1 MGARTERGLTTDP
14 PPDAKIYGRHTGQV
28 PVIGTV
34 CLETLITCFS
44 FGAAAG
50 ALLVIIAV
58 EVALHC
64 DGRRCRR
71 RRRKKRERR
80 RAPTEIDPEDGSGAA
95 DPLLASPPTALP
107 EAGERVAPPELAVSF
122 GSSAGLDEPL
132 LVGEEEA

>member
-1 MGARTERGLTTDP
+1 M
-14 PPDAKIYGRHTGQV
+14 
-28 PVIGTV
+28 PVLGTV

-44 FGAAAG
+44 FGAAVG
-50 ALLVIIAV
+50 ALLVITAV

-64 DGRRCRR
+64 DGRQCGR

-80 RAPTEIDPEDGSGAA
+80 RDPAAETDPEEDGPDAA

-107 EAGERVAPPELAVSF
+107 EAGDERVAPPELAVSF
-122 GSSAGLDEPL
+122 GSSAGLEEPL

>member
-14 PPDAKIYGRHTGQV
+14 PDAKIYGRHTVQV

-64 DGRRCRR
+64 DGHRCRR

-80 RAPTEIDPEDGSGAA
+80 RDPAEIDPEDGSGAA

-107 EAGERVAPPELAVSF
+107 EAGDERVAPPELAVSF
-122 GSSAGLDEPL
+122 GSSAGLEEPL